1 MPPFDENIEGIKN
14 NSLKNCRCAI
24 MKVFP
29 DDLLYSREHVW
40 VRVDGDLATIG
51 ITDYAQEKLGEIL
64 SIELPD
70 ADTDVERDEPFG
82 AIESA
87 KAAIELISPVTG
99 EVISVNEDLTD
110 DIGIINSDPHD
121 TGWMIVVDM
130 KDLDELDDLLDS
142 RGYHDFIV
150 QEVEGD

>member
-1 MPPFDENIEGIKN
+1 
-14 NSLKNCRCAI
+14 

-40 VRVDGDLATIG
+40 VRVDGDLATVG

-64 SIELPD
+64 SIELPE
-70 ADTDVERDEPFG
+70 TETEVERDEPFG
-82 AIESA
+82 TIESA
-87 KAAIELISPVTG
+87 KAAIELVSPLSG

-110 DIGIINSDPHD
+110 DIGILNSDPHD
-121 TGWMIVVDM
+121 TGWMIVIEM
-130 KDLDELDDLLDS
+130 SDLDELDDLLDA
-142 RGYHDFIV
+142 RGYHDFII